1 MLPGDGSSGGVNRPL
16 RAETRNISKKFAIA
30 YCKTVSKELQYGYS
44 KDVFRCEIFFF
55 LFIEMP
61 GAMVVL
67 LRLVSFSAV
76 DLRRTGGISASC
88 AKKPVPLRTG
98 FFAFRARGG
107 KVRLYRAFYTKC
119 LVFTGPYLE
128 TLDTEPFVFVRRL
141 WYSISNHTP
150 MNEKSVVTLAAV

>member
-67 LRLVSFSAV
+67 LRLVSFSVLGLQDIYGA
-76 DLRRTGGISASC
+76 
-88 AKKPVPLRTG
+88 
-98 FFAFRARGG
+98 G
-107 KVRLYRAFYTKC
+107 KVQRGRDWLRS
-119 LVFTGPYLE
+119 
-128 TLDTEPFVFVRRL
+128 LDTAPERCVMVGR
-141 WYSISNHTP
+141 SEEHTS
-150 MNEKSVVTLAAV
+150 ELQSRE